1 MKEGLLQPPQGQT
14 AGPAPQ
20 AEGAAP
26 AGGDVEMSE
35 PEVLNLENPDQASEE
50 EQAAYDAMMGEFF
63 GLIHS
68 KKMKKKIGN
77 KLKEG
82 KENPG
87 KTIGQLATTMF
98 IVTEEKLEGKG
109 VGISDATRFEAG
121 EDLVAELVQV
131 AVLMGVIPDED
142 EPIGLAITAA
152 IDVFASAYG
161 KRMKEENKM
170 SANQLEQIKG
180 DMPMLAEQANAMFNN
195 PENMPSQ
202 QSAMSQGVQQAGQ
215 QMAQQDGLLRGN
227 QQ

>member
-1 MKEGLLQPPQGQT
+1 
-14 AGPAPQ
+14 
-20 AEGAAP
+20 
-26 AGGDVEMSE
+26 
-35 PEVLNLENPDQASEE
+35 
-50 EQAAYDAMMGEFF
+50 
-63 GLIHS
+63 
-68 KKMKKKIGN
+68 MKKKIGN

-87 KTIGQLATTMF
+87 KTIGQLATSMF
-98 IVTEEKLEGKG
+98 IWTEEKLEGKG
-109 VGISDATRFEAG
+109 VGISDAVRFEAG

-161 KRMKEENKM
+161 KRMKDEGKM
-170 SANQLEQIKG
+170 SANQLEQVKG
-180 DMPMLAEQANAMFNN
+180 DMPMLAEQANSMFNN

-215 QMAQQDGLLRGN
+215 QMAPQGGLLGGN
-227 QQ
+227 Q

>member
-1 MKEGLLQPPQGQT
+1 MKEGLLQPPQEQS
-14 AGPAPQ
+14 AEPAPQ

-26 AGGDVEMSE
+26 AIADIEM
-35 PEVLNLENPDQASEE
+35 PEEETLDLQNPGQASEE
-50 EQAAYDAMMGEFF
+50 EQASYDAMMNQFF

-68 KKMKKKIGN
+68 KEMKKKIGN

-87 KTIGQLATTMF
+87 KTIGQLATSMF

-109 VGISDATRFEAG
+109 VGISDAVRFEAG

-142 EPIGLAITAA
+142 EPIGLAITSA

-161 KRMKEENKM
+161 KRMKDEGKM
-170 SANQLEQIKG
+170 SANQLEQVKG
-180 DMPMLAEQANAMFNN
+180 DMPMLAEQANSMFNN

-215 QMAQQDGLLRGN
+215 QMAPQGGLLGGN
-227 QQ
+227 Q